1 MNILYILGNG
11 FDKAQGMAT
20 SYPEFYKYLMDNTNN
35 GSELLQQ
42 LKKDIKEDKELW
54 SDMEEAF
61 GVFTQKIKNIEIFD
75 DFYFEQSEL
84 LQEYLKSEEGKF
96 LISQQL
102 KDKFK
107 SDFISVSGSLSP
119 LDKIRFSNYRNIF
132 GGDNEIYV
140 ITLNYTNTLEK
151 LLDNKIS
158 ERRFDNRNILHGVI
172 HLHGTLDNSII
183 IGVDNEEQI
192 ANKEL
197 CKDED
202 VKDLL
207 IKNQSNIAMKQT
219 RQITCESWIENANL
233 IILYGVSLGN
243 TDIRWWNLIG
253 NQLKKRNTLAIIQHL
268 YTPGAITPTTRQ
280 KIGKLERTQ
289 IANIKER
296 MGINKED
303 DSNDNIKNRLFFTV
317 NSNIFKL

>member
-20 SYPEFYKYLMDNTNN
+20 SYPEFYKYLVDNTNN

-42 LKKDIKEDKELW
+42 LKKDIKEDKDLW

-61 GVFTQKIKNIEIFD
+61 GVFTQKIRTTETFG
-75 DFYFEQSEL
+75 DFYFELSEL
-84 LQEYLKSEEGKF
+84 LRKYLKSEEEKF

-107 SDFISVSGSLSP
+107 SDFISFSGSLGP
-119 LDKIRFSNYRNIF
+119 LDKIRFNNYQNMF
-132 GGDNEIYV
+132 GGDNHIYV

-158 ERRFDNRNILHGVI
+158 DWRFDNRNILRGVI

-197 CKDED
+197 CKEED

-253 NQLKKRNTLAIIQHL
+253 NQLKKRNKLAIIQHL

-289 IANIKER
+289 IANIMER
-296 MGINKED
+296 MGINKE

>member
-75 DFYFEQSEL
+75 DFYFELSEL